1 MKCMDSDVRVT
12 YVLSGRSDREG
23 SNYENSQEE
32 RQMDIKTKLSNPAII
47 NKKLDPGQG
56 YLTPPMSHSTQVST
70 YLMVNFLSHARL

>member
-1 MKCMDSDVRVT
+1 MMSVT
-12 YVLSGRSDREG
+12 FVLSGRSDREG

-70 YLMVNFLSHARL
+70 YLMIIHKLLKYG